1 MPRSLDPFGR
11 TAPRHTRD
19 VPRTSKKPRKLGRP
33 PATDSA
39 ETRRR
44 ILAIARETFA
54 VHGYE
59 VTTNRDIANQAG
71 VTPAALY
78 HYFPSKADLYVAV
91 LEDAQ
96 GLVSARF
103 NDAVAGRDTF
113 LDRFDA
119 VLDAAH
125 LLNGED
131 PSYARFLGAV
141 RVDARRHPEMRVAL
155 DEAQLP
161 TQKFVVE
168 LVEEAVAAGDVA
180 RSHRSMVLSFILT
193 TLAGLTD
200 VASDDLRHHR
210 TAIAAAKSALRGS
223 LLTDPR

>member
-1 MPRSLDPFGR
+1 M
-11 TAPRHTRD
+11 
-19 VPRTSKKPRKLGRP
+19 PRTSKKPRKLGRP

-44 ILAIARETFA
+44 ILAIAREAFA

-91 LEDAQ
+91 SEDVQA
-96 GLVSARF
+96 LVSARF
-103 NDAVAGRDTF
+103 NDAVLGRTTF
-113 LDRFDA
+113 VDRFDA

-125 LLNGED
+125 DLNVED

-141 RVDARRHPEMRVAL
+141 RIDARRHPEMRIAL

-161 TQKFVVE
+161 TQKFVVD
-168 LVEEAVAAGDVA
+168 LVEEAVAAGDVD
-180 RSHRSMVLSFILT
+180 RSHRSMVLSFIIT

-210 TAIAAAKSALRGS
+210 TAIAAAKSAMRGS
-223 LLTDPR
+223 LLADQR

>member
-1 MPRSLDPFGR
+1 M
-11 TAPRHTRD
+11 
-19 VPRTSKKPRKLGRP
+19 PRTSKKPRKLGRP

-78 HYFPSKADLYVAV
+78 HYVPSKADLYVAV

-113 LDRFDA
+113 L
-119 VLDAAH
+119 
-125 LLNGED
+125 
-131 PSYARFLGAV
+131 
-141 RVDARRHPEMRVAL
+141 
-155 DEAQLP
+155 
-161 TQKFVVE
+161 
-168 LVEEAVAAGDVA
+168 
-180 RSHRSMVLSFILT
+180 
-193 TLAGLTD
+193 
-200 VASDDLRHHR
+200 
-210 TAIAAAKSALRGS
+210 
-223 LLTDPR
+223 

>member
-1 MPRSLDPFGR
+1 MARVIRSER
-11 TAPRHTRD
+11 R
-19 VPRTSKKPRKLGRP
+19 LGRP
-33 PATDSA
+33 PDTDSLA
-39 ETRRR
+39 TRQR
-44 ILAIARETFA
+44 ILDVARREFA

-59 VTTNRDIANQAG
+59 VATNRRIATRVG
-71 VTPAALY
+71 ITTAAVY

-96 GLVSARF
+96 SLVSTRF
-103 NDAVAGRDTF
+103 NDAVAGRANF
-113 LDRFDA
+113 LERFDA

-125 LLNGED
+125 VLNGED

-141 RVDARRHPEMRVAL
+141 RIDARRHPEMRVAL

-180 RSHRSMVLSFILT
+180 RSHRSMVLSFMLT

-223 LLTDPR
+223 LLAEPH

>member
-1 MPRSLDPFGR
+1 M
-11 TAPRHTRD
+11 A
-19 VPRTSKKPRKLGRP
+19 RTSKKSRTLGRP

-44 ILAIARETFA
+44 ILAIAREAFA

-59 VTTNRDIANQAG
+59 ITTNRDIANQAG
-71 VTPAALY
+71 ITPAALY

-91 LEDAQ
+91 LEDVQ
-96 GLVSARF
+96 GLVSTRF
-103 NDAVAGRDTF
+103 TDAVAGKSSF
-113 LDRFDA
+113 LERFDG

-125 LLNGED
+125 VLNGED

-141 RVDARRHPEMRVAL
+141 RVDSRRHPEMAAAL
-155 DEAQLP
+155 NHAQLP

-168 LVEEAVAAGDVA
+168 LVEEAVAAGDID

-193 TLAGLTD
+193 TLSGLTD
-200 VASDDLRHHR
+200 AASDDQRHHR
-210 TAIAAAKSALRGS
+210 TAIEAAKAALRGS
-223 LLTDPR
+223 LLADLG